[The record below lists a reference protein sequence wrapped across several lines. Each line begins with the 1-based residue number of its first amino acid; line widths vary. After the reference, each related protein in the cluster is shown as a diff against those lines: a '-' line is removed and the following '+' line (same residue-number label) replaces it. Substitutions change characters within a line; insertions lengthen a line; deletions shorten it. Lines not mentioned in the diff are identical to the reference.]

1 MLIRINL
8 EKLPQVYKYFDENS
22 NKFVV
27 MIENYNPSS
36 VEVLYR
42 GNKEKFFKRDSAG
55 ESMDKCDFKLKGYG
69 FVYHRDDYFPQ
80 DDINWFV
87 LARK

>member
-1 MLIRINL
+1 MLIHINP
-8 EKLPQVYKYFDENS
+8 EKLPQVYKNLDENS

-27 MIENYNPSS
+27 MIENYNPSP
-36 VEVLYR
+36 VEVLYK
-42 GNKEKFFKRDSAG
+42 GNKEKLFKRDLAG
-55 ESMDKCDFKLKGYG
+55 EFMDKYDFKLKGYG
-69 FVYHRDDYFPQ
+69 FVYHRDNYFPQ